1 MLVTPINLQSYIN
14 RTSINANT
22 LRNYNMSNDTVS
34 FKGHLGSEKILKKG
48 ANLVLRHET
57 ALFRDMQTKNFV
69 KDYILKNFSNKPNIK
84 MVVGACCSGEE
95 AFTYSMLLDSLKSKL
110 SILGFDLS
118 KKSIEQA
125 KTGKVLMQEAK
136 GVPEKLKDLYSSHF
150 KDSFLCF
157 KPKKAL
163 NPEQLEQKKLF
174 DEFFE
179 ITPEIYKEKESLG
192 YKIQRWYMAKF
203 LKVAMPTYDSKIIK
217 IKDGKLGNC
226 TFKEG
231 DILNLA
237 DVTSGEK
244 ADVITFSNAMYH
256 LTTDDVANGMMR
268 ICKESS
274 EEVVRNIAK
283 NVKENL
289 NPNGIFVLGEN
300 EIIQMMDSTTVPKV
314 FKELGFEP
322 LNRTEEHLENVWR
335 LPK

>member
-22 LRNYNMSNDTVS
+22 LRNYNMSNDTTS

-69 KDYILKNFSNKPNIK
+69 KDYILKNFSNKPNIN

-136 GVPEKLKDLYSSHF
+136 GVPEKLMDLYSSHF

-203 LKVAMPTYDSKIIK
+203 LNVAMPTYDSKIIK

-268 ICKESS
+268 ICKKNS

-289 NPNGIFVLGEN
+289 NSNGIFVLGEN
-300 EIIQMMDSTTVPKV
+300 EITQMMDSTTVPKV

-322 LNRTEEHLENVWR
+322 LNKTEEHFENVWR

>member
-1 MLVTPINLQSYIN
+1 MQISQINSNSQTYKTPMNSKIFKSSKIPC
-14 RTSINANT
+14 
-22 LRNYNMSNDTVS
+22 DTVS
-34 FKGHLGSEKILKKG
+34 FNGHLGSEKILKDG
-48 ANLVLRHET
+48 INLVLRHET

-69 KDYILKNFSNKPNIK
+69 RDYILKNFSDKPNIK
-84 MVVGACCSGEE
+84 MIVGACCSGEE

-125 KTGKVLMQEAK
+125 KTGKVIMQEPK
-136 GVPEKLKDLYSSHF
+136 GVPDKLMDLYSAYF

-157 KPKKAL
+157 KHKKTL
-163 NPEQLEQKKLF
+163 TPEQLEQKKLF

-179 ITPEIYKEKESLG
+179 ITPDVYKEKESLG

-203 LKVAMPTYDSKIIK
+203 LKVAMPTYDSKIVK

-237 DVTSGEK
+237 GVTGGEK

-268 ICKESS
+268 ICKENS

-300 EIIQMMDSTTVPKV
+300 EVMQMMDSTTVPKV

-322 LNRTEEHLENVWR
+322 LNKTEEHLENIWR
-335 LPK
+335 LVN